1 MNHFDEDDL
10 HRLVKLALD
19 SGRARSIEEARAL
32 FEGYALDVSV
42 DAEAAQQ
49 REHQIALLTTVVLA
63 RRVFLGGV
71 RVTGALDTRV
81 VDDMPVAGTLEE
93 AIVKLGGLPN
103 ARAAG
108 AGRADRPLITI
119 GARPLPRTSAF
130 HVRPVYTGWRGGV
143 APADAELTAAA
154 AMPLAPMLGAGL
166 AVNEAFAFVAD
177 GDGVAGRRP
186 LGLSLWNPS
195 SDWLADDGAPP
206 LEFLPSRLWLIGLG
220 HLGQAYL
227 WALGL
232 LPYPVGGLELVLQD
246 IDVITRSTESTSI
259 LTDASMIKSKKTRA
273 MAAWAEARGFTTSI
287 QERRFDDSF
296 RLQADEPRVA
306 LCGVDNAI
314 ARRALD
320 GAGFELV
327 VEAGLGNGHRDFR
340 TMRVHTLPGTRTASE
355 IWKDIGSGE
364 DVSDQPAY
372 QQMLAE
378 GVVDRCGM
386 TMLAGKAVGAPFV
399 GAVASTLV
407 ISQLLRLLHGG
418 NVDALVD
425 LDLRSVEHR
434 HVVPTRRNFAAFN
447 PGYVSATGT

>member
-1 MNHFDEDDL
+1 
-10 HRLVKLALD
+10 
-19 SGRARSIEEARAL
+19 
-32 FEGYALDVSV
+32 
-42 DAEAAQQ
+42 
-49 REHQIALLTTVVLA
+49 
-63 RRVFLGGV
+63 
-71 RVTGALDTRV
+71 
-81 VDDMPVAGTLEE
+81 
-93 AIVKLGGLPN
+93 
-103 ARAAG
+103 
-108 AGRADRPLITI
+108 
-119 GARPLPRTSAF
+119 
-130 HVRPVYTGWRGGV
+130 
-143 APADAELTAAA
+143 
-154 AMPLAPMLGAGL
+154 MPLAPMLAAGL
-166 AVNEAFAFVAD
+166 AVDEAFAFVAD